1 MNDDIAIKVDK
12 VSKTFKL
19 PHDRNDSIK
28 GAVINFYRAQRTFE
42 TQQVLDDI
50 SFEIKKGEFFGIV
63 GRNGSGKSTLL
74 KILAGIY
81 SPTEGQIHINGTLT
95 PFIELGVGFNP
106 ELTGRE
112 NIFLNGA
119 LLGFNRKEMQ
129 KMYKDIVDFA
139 ELHNFMDQK
148 LKNYSSGMQVR
159 LAFSI
164 AIRAKSDILILDEV
178 LAVGDA
184 GFQKKCVETFRLLK
198 DSGRTIVLVSHST
211 GDIERFCDRV
221 LVIDK
226 SKQLGVMESMDAIAE
241 YQRIN
246 IESNED
252 GMLQATHRQ
261 KKRWGNGK
269 LKHGKIECF
278 QHGKAAEVIDVE
290 QDLEIQIEVRRS
302 GQTGAAQPFQV
313 GLAFY
318 DQDGVNIS
326 GPNSYDV
333 AFEIPKN
340 KKTQIVS
347 YVLPKVILNQGEY
360 KLTVAILGKKGEIT
374 YDHHIDAH
382 KFNIVTNRT
391 YHGKVILDG
400 SWLISKKKS
409 SEQTEEK

>member
-1 MNDDIAIKVDK
+1 MSDDVAIKVEN
-12 VSKTFKL
+12 VSKTFRL

-28 GAVINFYRAQRTFE
+28 GAVVNFYRAQRTYE
-42 TQQVLDDI
+42 KQQVLDDI

-81 SPTEGQIHINGTLT
+81 APSEGSVQINGTLT

-112 NIFLNGA
+112 NVFLNGS
-119 LLGFNRKEMQ
+119 LLGFNRKEMRS
-129 KMYKDIVDFA
+129 MYKDIVDFA

-164 AIRAKSDILILDEV
+164 AIRAKSDILVLDEV

-184 GFQKKCVETFRLLK
+184 AFQKKCVDTFRQLK
-198 DSGRTIVLVSHST
+198 NSGRTIVLVSHST

-226 SKQLGVMESMDAIAE
+226 SKQIGVMEPMDAIAE

-246 IESNED
+246 IESGEQ
-252 GMLQATHRQ
+252 GMLGIPHQ
-261 KKRWGNGK
+261 KRRWGNGK
-269 LKHGKIECF
+269 IKHKRIRCLQDGKETS
-278 QHGKAAEVIDVE
+278 VIDIGKELV
-290 QDLEIQIEVRRS
+290 IEVEVKRS
-302 GQTGAAQPFQV
+302 GPTKEAQPFQV

-318 DQDGVNIS
+318 DQNGVNVS

-333 AFEIPKN
+333 KFEIEKN
-340 KKTQIVS
+340 KDTQTVS
-347 YVLPKVILNQGEY
+347 YTLPKTIFNQGEY
-360 KLTVAILGKKGEIT
+360 RLTVAILGRNGEVT

-382 KFNIVTNRT
+382 KFNVVTKKV
-391 YHGKVILDG
+391 YYGVIILEGKWAVLG
-400 SWLISKKKS
+400 YKK
-409 SEQTEEK
+409 QGNTEDK